1 MVGHTKAKLSEMAES
16 RRDGEIL
23 AENIMVQKADKD
35 LYEMK
40 KRELI
45 HECLR
50 EVEEMWHK
58 LIEIETKG
66 MESERIKKY
75 LHYINLNISKK
86 MQTVRYEEVR
96 KLFEDCKKESEKH
109 FRDKLSKIKTMVS
122 GC

>member
-1 MVGHTKAKLSEMAES
+1 MEHELKGLDGFVKENPIMQDLLKEMVGHTKAKLSELAES
-16 RRDGEIL
+16 RRDGQIL
-23 AENIMVQKADKD
+23 AENIMIQKADKD

-58 LIEIETKG
+58 LIQIETKG
-66 MESERIKKY
+66 MESERIKRY

-86 MQTVRYEEVR
+86 MQTVRYE
-96 KLFEDCKKESEKH
+96 
-109 FRDKLSKIKTMVS
+109 
-122 GC
+122 